1 MEYLNK
7 KSVYEGEFKND
18 MKNGYGEE
26 KYNDGSMY
34 KGYFVNNMK
43 EGKGILTLKKEKN
56 NSVYEGEIKK
66 FDKS

>member
-1 MEYLNK
+1 
-7 KSVYEGEFKND
+7 

-56 NSVYEGEIKK
+56 NSVYEGEFKK
-66 FDKS
+66 DKI